1 VSAAMAAGGGFAP
14 PPLAIDAAA
23 LGDGRVGVR

>member
-1 VSAAMAAGGGFAP
+1 MAAGGGFAP